1 MAILFFDAILYLLL
15 HDFTKL
21 NLFSHFQHN
30 DFSFYKEIHS
40 RFVRYFLKYKFFVFI
55 KNYFVDFL
63 WFVSII
69 FVYKSFFHKKSDY
82 FIIFSIGL
90 ISELSQL
97 FIPQAGTFDF
107 VDLGIYFVTAFL
119 FLVLDMKKI
128 FFHS

>member
-1 MAILFFDAILYLLL
+1 M
-15 HDFTKL
+15 
-21 NLFSHFQHN
+21 
-30 DFSFYKEIHS
+30 
-40 RFVRYFLKYKFFVFI
+40 KYKFFVFI

-82 FIIFSIGL
+82 FIIFSIGF